1 VLTGVV
7 RSAAGSPLPGQP
19 VALQVRGPHRWR
31 TIGSAS
37 SDSSGTVF
45 LPTPAAEQTSVF
57 RLVSGAVPSQRWR
70 IALVPTLQVTVTPGT
85 TTDIAVVAAG
95 GRAGDPVT
103 LLRRVKGQL
112 VPVLEGALDAGSV
125 VHFQVTPGKKAS
137 RYVVR
142 LPATPA
148 HAAARVAVLVPPLE

>member
-1 VLTGVV
+1 M
-7 RSAAGSPLPGQP
+7 
-19 VALQVRGPHRWR
+19 
-31 TIGSAS
+31 
-37 SDSSGTVF
+37 
-45 LPTPAAEQTSVF
+45 
-57 RLVSGAVPSQRWR
+57 
-70 IALVPTLQVTVTPGT
+70 PTLQVTVTPGT

-103 LLRRVKGQL
+103 LLRRVNRQL
-112 VPVLEGALDAGSV
+112 VPVLEGTLDADSV
-125 VHFQVTPGKKAS
+125 VHFQVTPGKKTT